1 MNILRQ
7 TDGYVYIDLTP
18 SQFEECGVTQVDQ
31 PVVKIEGETYK
42 VSSIY
47 IRGFYK

>member
-18 SQFEECGVTQVDQ
+18 SQFEECGVTQVD
-31 PVVKIEGETYK
+31 
-42 VSSIY
+42 
-47 IRGFYK
+47 